1 MMNSSLFTLPLSRR
15 CPCWQM
21 APAQK
26 NPGAW
31 YRLSPTQ
38 CCRETQPREPSSGH
52 LAKAGQVQ
60 LLYALRFLRV
70 CPFYP
75 PFCLTP
81 TSTGIHPEH
90 QLWQA
95 PGSGLFPAGDRVL
108 PEAEVSGRVSSFIF
122 AAYRDASLQLRM
134 APGRLVPQSPN

>member
-1 MMNSSLFTLPLSRR
+1 MNSPLFTLPLSRR

-38 CCRETQPREPSSGH
+38 CCRETQSREPSSGH

-75 PFCLTP
+75 PFAPLLP
-81 TSTGIHPEH
+81 
-90 QLWQA
+90 LQA
-95 PGSGLFPAGDRVL
+95 FTRSISCDKHLAV
-108 PEAEVSGRVSSFIF
+108 
-122 AAYRDASLQLRM
+122 AYFQRGTVFYQR
-134 APGRLVPQSPN
+134 QK